1 MLNHHESEN
10 YKGTETILIVED
22 ETPLRNMLSTA
33 FQRLGYEVIDAEDG
47 VDAVEK
53 YSQYR
58 DRIDFVLTDIMMP
71 RKDGI
76 STYIDIKSINPDA
89 RIMFMSGFFPSDMS
103 VEKNIPII
111 TKPFN
116 PLDVAKKI
124 RSILDSEKSI

>member
-1 MLNHHESEN
+1 MTHESEK
-10 YKGTETILIVED
+10 YMGTETILVVDD
-22 ETPLRNMLSTA
+22 EEPLRNMLSSVLKN
-33 FQRLGYEVIDAEDG
+33 FGYEVIDAVDG

-89 RIMFMSGFFPSDMS
+89 RIMFMSGFVPSDMN

-111 TKPFN
+111 TKPFK
-116 PLDVAKKI
+116 PLDIALKI